1 MRTLSRIL
9 VLAILAC
16 CSLGSSIGNAGDPS
30 TNDPLS
36 QSPPVLLQMIR
47 DDAIHRDLDLSPS
60 QVGQV
65 MRVLEVLDGPWFR
78 ARNLPIEQQQE
89 KIGELTVRL
98 ENELSGILTPQQR
111 SRVNQLVRQA
121 LGTRMVLREDVIA
134 KLGLSPSTV
143 LAFREAFQETDRR
156 VAEIQKKVA
165 AGELEARSASG
176 EVNQLKAKERQ
187 TLVKMLNDD
196 QKTSIGS
203 LTGEAFDFSQVQR
216 TYPLAPELSGEG
228 ATWIQGG
235 PLTLE
240 DLRGKVVA
248 VHFYAFQCINCQR
261 NFPHYQAWHESYA
274 DKGLVIIGIQ
284 TPETATERNLE
295 RVAAAVKSDG
305 MEYPVLMDAQSSN
318 WKSWSNTMWPTVY
331 LIDKRGFIRRW
342 WQGELNW
349 QGTPGEQQMRESIE
363 RLLAEDT

>member
-1 MRTLSRIL
+1 MRPFSRFLMIAF
-9 VLAILAC
+9 LAW
-16 CSLGSSIGNAGDPS
+16 CSLGTSVGNAGDPS
-30 TNDPLS
+30 T
-36 QSPPVLLQMIR
+36 QTPPVLLQMIR
-47 DDAIHRDLDLSPS
+47 DDAVHRDLDLSAS
-60 QVGQV
+60 QVGEV
-65 MRVLEVLDGPWFR
+65 LRVLEVVDGPWFR
-78 ARNLPIEQQQE
+78 ARNLPIEQQRAS
-89 KIGELTVRL
+89 IAELTAQL
-98 ENELSGILTPQQR
+98 ENKLAQILAPEQR
-111 SRVNQLVRQA
+111 DRVNQLIRQA
-121 LGTRMVLREDVIA
+121 LGTRMVLRDDVIA

-156 VAEIQKKVA
+156 VAEIEKKLST
-165 AGELEARSASG
+165 GELDAPSASG
-176 EVNQLKAKERQ
+176 ELKQLKAKERQ
-187 TLVKMLNDD
+187 ALVKMLSDN
-196 QKTSIGS
+196 QKASIGA
-203 LTGEAFDFSQVQR
+203 LTGEAFDFSQVRR

-235 PLTLE
+235 PLTLQE
-240 DLRGKVVA
+240 LRGKVVA

-284 TPETATERNLE
+284 TPETASERDLD
-295 RVAAAVKSDG
+295 RVAAAAKSDG

-349 QGTPGEQQMRESIE
+349 QGTQGEQQMRDSIE
-363 RLLAEDT
+363 RLLSEDT

>member
-1 MRTLSRIL
+1 
-9 VLAILAC
+9 
-16 CSLGSSIGNAGDPS
+16 
-30 TNDPLS
+30 
-36 QSPPVLLQMIR
+36 MIR
-47 DDAIHRDLDLSPS
+47 DDAIHRDLGLSAS
-60 QVGQV
+60 QVAQV
-65 MRVLEVLDGPWFR
+65 VRVLDEIDGPWFR
-78 ARNLPIEQQQE
+78 ARNLPVDQQRE
-89 KIGELTVRL
+89 KIAELTAQL
-98 ENELSGILTPQQR
+98 ESALAGILSLEQR
-111 SRVNQLVRQA
+111 SRVNQLICQA
-121 LGTRMVLREDVIA
+121 LGTRMVLRDDVVSA
-134 KLGLSPSTV
+134 LGLSADTV

-156 VAEIQKKVA
+156 AAEIQKKLSANELDAQA
-165 AGELEARSASG
+165 ANE

-187 TLVKMLNDD
+187 TLVKLLSNE
-196 QKTSIGS
+196 QKASIGE
-203 LTGEAFDFSQVQR
+203 LTGEAFDFSQVRR

-240 DLRGKVVA
+240 ELRGKVVA

-284 TPETATERNLE
+284 TPETATERNFD

-305 MEYPVLMDAQSSN
+305 IEYPVLMDAQSSN

-349 QGTPGEQQMRESIE
+349 QGTPGEQQMRKSLE
-363 RLLAEDT
+363 RLLSEDT